1 MKNAT
6 RRLLTALL
14 GLALSAAMTLSMAAC
29 SKDDDKKADDTT
41 PSVSDSA
48 DSGEASG
55 AKEMGEGAKT
65 FAFNVTD
72 STGAVTEFTIHT
84 DEETVGAALLKVGLI
99 AGDDSEYGLYVKTVN
114 GITADY
120 DTDGSY
126 WAFYIDGEYAQTGVD
141 STDIKAGATYTLK
154 IEVTEG

>member
-48 DSGEASG
+48 ESG

-120 DTDGSY
+120 DKDGTY
-126 WAFYIDGEYAQTGVD
+126 WAFYIDGEYASTGVD
-141 STDIKAGATYTLK
+141 STTVNPGSTYAFKVEGGAQ
-154 IEVTEG
+154 